1 MAEKPADKSQ
11 ESSKQALDLNTLSGL
26 DFGPTWADEKA
37 KRPSLKQFES
47 RGDSRGKGRRPSG
60 GGSRDRRSQAGGSRP
75 AGGGGGPA
83 GGGRP
88 AGGGGRPAG
97 GRPSGGGEG
106 RRSDARRDDRRSGGR
121 PDPRAMFEP
130 TVKVDI
136 YPQDEAFEALVKRL
150 RSTVRTYQLF
160 EIAHLLLEKPERYV
174 VVVENKAKAGE
185 KPAPLHFSVP
195 GHLPFE
201 TEEAAINHVL
211 ANNLDLF
218 FDVEAVEVDPP
229 KGNFQMVNRCSITGE
244 LLGPPNYHRYQEFL
258 QRHYAAKISGMSFD
272 RFVSKIETVKEQES
286 IDAWVESMKMGAR
299 YTLKG
304 RQDGEPE
311 SFDSLEAVRFFLL
324 QHRKDKMVSS
334 GETIRFA
341 GRDIERLPKGDIRRS
356 VEAYIEQQ
364 LHFPLDSAN
373 NIRGRLRRHKF
384 AVYKKGSKGVSF
396 VCAVKRKFRNSQT
409 VFTPSIQGLIEF
421 IERNP
426 NTAASK
432 LPKIY
437 IDIDTEK
444 QQPAKLEMT
453 EAEVAAAA
461 AAAEAV
467 KAAAAESDE
476 AGAASVEA
484 PEDAAP
490 APDAAASTEATP
502 KVELTAEEQA
512 RLNQLMLD
520 LRWLIVEGYVTEYGD
535 GRLFAAPPMPE
546 AKPKQAPKKVQA
558 APVTIEQPVA
568 EAAETK
574 VEAAEAEAPEAAEA
588 KVEAVEAEAPEAA
601 EVKVEAV
608 EAEAPEATEVKVDAV
623 EAEAPEAAEVKVE
636 AVEVEAPEAT
646 EVKVEAAEA
655 EAPEAVAADA
665 DVEKAQAP
673 AVEAADEAEPKA

>member
-11 ESSKQALDLNTLSGL
+11 GSSKQALDLNTLSGL
-26 DFGPTWADEKA
+26 DFGPSWADEKA
-37 KRPSLKQFES
+37 KRPSLKQFDT

-60 GGSRDRRSQAGGSRP
+60 GGSRDRRSQT
-75 AGGGGGPA
+75 
-83 GGGRP
+83 GGRSA
-88 AGGGGRPAG
+88 AGGGGRVTG
-97 GRPSGGGEG
+97 GRPSGGGDG
-106 RRSDARRDDRRSGGR
+106 RRREGRRDDRRAGGR
-121 PDPRAMFEP
+121 PDPRAVFEP

-185 KPAPLHFSVP
+185 KPAPLYFSVP

-201 TEEAAINHVL
+201 TEDAAINHVL
-211 ANNLDLF
+211 SNHLDLF
-218 FDVEAVEVDPP
+218 FDIEEIEVDPP

-258 QRHYAAKISGMSFD
+258 QRHYAAKISGLSFD
-272 RFVSKIETVKEQES
+272 RFVAKVETVKEQES
-286 IDAWVESMKMGAR
+286 IDAWVESMKKGAR

-324 QHRKDKMVSS
+324 QHRKDKMVSA
-334 GETIRFA
+334 GDTIRFA
-341 GRDIERLPKGDIRRS
+341 GRDIERLPKGNIRRS

-421 IERNP
+421 IEKNP

-461 AAAEAV
+461 AAAEAA
-467 KAAAAESDE
+467 KAAAVESAEANADSP
-476 AGAASVEA
+476 EA
-484 PEDAAP
+484 PTGAAP

-546 AKPKQAPKKVQA
+546 AKPKQAPQKVEA
-558 APVTIEQPVA
+558 AAVVEAPVA
-568 EAAETK
+568 EAAEVEVAEADTA
-574 VEAAEAEAPEAAEA
+574 EAA
-588 KVEAVEAEAPEAA
+588 V
-601 EVKVEAV
+601 
-608 EAEAPEATEVKVDAV
+608 
-623 EAEAPEAAEVKVE
+623 
-636 AVEVEAPEAT
+636 
-646 EVKVEAAEA
+646 
-655 EAPEAVAADA
+655 ADA
-665 DVEKAQAP
+665 EVEKAQAP
-673 AVEAADEAEPKA
+673 TAESAGEAEPNA